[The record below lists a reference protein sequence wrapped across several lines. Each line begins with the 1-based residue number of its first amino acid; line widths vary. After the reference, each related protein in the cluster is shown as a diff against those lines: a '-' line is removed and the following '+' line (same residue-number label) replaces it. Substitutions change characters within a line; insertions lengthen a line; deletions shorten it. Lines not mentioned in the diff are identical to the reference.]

1 VAERLTSWLDPS
13 WHWLAYAIAGLVHA
27 ALLLTLALTAAAV
40 SIWLERKVAARIQDR
55 LGPTRVGG
63 RYGWLQPLADGLKLL
78 GKEDIIP
85 AAADRLLFRAAPY
98 LVYGATFCTYMVLP
112 FASGWVA
119 LPLDSAVFL
128 FLAIASLEVLGV
140 ILAGYASGSKYSLF
154 GAMREAAQV
163 VSYEIPMALCVVIP
177 VMLAGTLSLSQIA
190 EQQRGWLTNWLVF
203 HNPFVF
209 GAFFIYCAC
218 AVAHTNRAPFDLP
231 EAESELV
238 AGFMTE
244 YSGFRWVVFFMAEY
258 AAMFAV
264 SGLGAILFLG
274 GWNGPVPIAD
284 LLGLRYDVGPL
295 AGLAG
300 NLLGTVNFIF
310 KCFLGVVCMVW
321 LRWTLPRLRVDQ
333 VMTLCLK
340 YFIPLATA
348 MLAGC
353 MLWQYAMKDGMLRSV
368 GIGQREATG
377 ADRQDGS
384 RSSSMALPDALSL
397 PDNHRRHPIGRH
409 APPVRYMAAADV
421 PPYQTASS
429 DALRHVS
436 PYALKCAE
444 IRCFFPGYSA
454 RAKESHVLGA
464 KTYNFIPREAYSP
477 RRAGTCR
484 FRWRK
489 TWRHPVRS
497 KITRSSALDL

>member
-1 VAERLTSWLDPS
+1 MAERLTSWLDPS

-489 TWRHPVRS
+489 TWLHPVRS

>member
-1 VAERLTSWLDPS
+1 MLHELSKVADYLTSWLDPS
-13 WHWLAYAIAGLVHA
+13 WHWLAYAIAGLIHA

-40 SIWLERKVAARIQDR
+40 SMWLERKVSARIQDR

-63 RYGWLQPLADGLKLL
+63 RYGWLQPVADGLKLL

-112 FASGWVA
+112 LASGWVA

-203 HNPFVF
+203 RNPFVF

-238 AGFMTE
+238 AGLMTE
-244 YSGFRWVVFFMAEY
+244 YAGFRWVVFFMAEY

-310 KCFLGVVCMVW
+310 KCFLGVTCMIW

-333 VMTLCLK
+333 VMSLCLK
-340 YFIPLATA
+340 YFIPLATV

-353 MLWQYAMKDGMLRSV
+353 MLWQYSMPGGMLPGV
-368 GIGQREATG
+368 GLGQHEATY
-377 ADRQDGS
+377 ADRQPGTQ
-384 RSSSMALPDALSL
+384 SSGKALPDASSL
-397 PDNHRRHPIGRH
+397 PDNPLRHPTGSNGVPISDS
-409 APPVRYMAAADV
+409 AVPDV
-421 PPYQTASS
+421 PPYQTATS
-429 DALRHVS
+429 DN
-436 PYALKCAE
+436 P
-444 IRCFFPGYSA
+444 
-454 RAKESHVLGA
+454 
-464 KTYNFIPREAYSP
+464 
-477 RRAGTCR
+477 
-484 FRWRK
+484 
-489 TWRHPVRS
+489 
-497 KITRSSALDL
+497 